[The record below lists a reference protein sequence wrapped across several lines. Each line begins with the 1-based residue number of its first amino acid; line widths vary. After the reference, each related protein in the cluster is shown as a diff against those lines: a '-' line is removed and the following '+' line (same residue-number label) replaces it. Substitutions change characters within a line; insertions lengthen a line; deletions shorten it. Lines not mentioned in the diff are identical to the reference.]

1 MAFYSDLNYI
11 NTKSNGLL
19 EDTADVYQ
27 AIYTLFSTKKGTRLF
42 RPNYGANLSRYLF
55 EPCDELTARSMMYD
69 ITNAIKEEPRV
80 ILNTSQSYVTPD
92 PANSRFII
100 TLTFSV
106 RGVKSSERTLELTF
120 EQRG

>member
-27 AIYTLFSTKKGTRLF
+27 AIYTLLSTKKGTRLF
-42 RPNYGANLSRYLF
+42 RPTYGANLSRYLF

-69 ITNAIKEEPRV
+69 ITNAIKEELRV
-80 ILNTSQSYVTPD
+80 IINTSQ
-92 PANSRFII
+92 
-100 TLTFSV
+100 
-106 RGVKSSERTLELTF
+106 
-120 EQRG
+120 